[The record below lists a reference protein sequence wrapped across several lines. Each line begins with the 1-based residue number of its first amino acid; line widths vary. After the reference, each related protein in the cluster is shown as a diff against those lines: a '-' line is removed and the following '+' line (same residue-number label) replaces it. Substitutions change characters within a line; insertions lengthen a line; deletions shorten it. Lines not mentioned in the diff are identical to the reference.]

1 MEEKKPIKQAR
12 LDFFLISESLLNLS
26 LYVKYENSYRS
37 DHCPVVLC
45 VRTNEF
51 LKGKGFW
58 KFNNSLLKDKEY
70 VYLIKE
76 KIKYVKQQYACP
88 VYNFENIEKLDD
100 NNIQFIISDQ
110 SFLDTLLMEIRGKSI
125 SYSTY
130 KKKKT
135 TELEKKLEQEIL
147 LLEQNFTEESKDEL
161 SNKQTELELIR
172 KKKQIARSMY

>member
-1 MEEKKPIKQAR
+1 M
-12 LDFFLISESLLNLS
+12 SESLLNLY
-26 LYVKYENSYRS
+26 LYVKYKNSYRS
-37 DHCPVVLC
+37 DHCPVVLY

-76 KIKYVKQQYACP
+76 KIKNVKQQYACP
-88 VYNFENIEKLDD
+88 VYNLENIETIDD
-100 NNIQFIISDQ
+100 NIQFIISDQ

-135 TELEKKLEQEIL
+135 TEREKQLEQEIL
-147 LLEQNFTEESKDEL
+147 LLEQNFTVE
-161 SNKQTELELIR
+161 
-172 KKKQIARSMY
+172 KKR

>member
-37 DHCPVVLC
+37 DHCPVVLY

-70 VYLIKE
+70 VYQIKE
-76 KIKYVKQQYACP
+76 KIKKNVKQQYACT
-88 VYNFENIEKLDD
+88 VYNLENIETIDD

-135 TELEKKLEQEIL
+135 AEREKQ
-147 LLEQNFTEESKDEL
+147 
-161 SNKQTELELIR
+161 
-172 KKKQIARSMY
+172 